1 MEEEKNVEI
10 KNEVNIKRKKIIPL
24 IIVVIIIVLA
34 MIISTIFALI
44 NINNTKIMNGV
55 YIEGI
60 DVSNLTVED
69 ATKKVNDNLY
79 KIINCDLNLNY
90 KEDVNIVKVNQLKT
104 EFDVENAIIEAY
116 NIGRNKNI
124 IINNYEIIGANLFKK
139 TIDLRYT
146 IDEEETNKIL
156 EDIESKL
163 EGVVIQNSYYIVGE
177 ELIITR
183 GKEGI
188 KIVKDKTINDIKQN
202 IDDRLYGIEK
212 SDIIFEIVQ
221 VKPDKL
227 DLEKIRSEIFKEPK
241 DAYYTENPF
250 KIYPEVDGVDFNITI
265 EEANNIIKEEKE
277 EYRIPL
283 KITKPKVTIN
293 QISASVFP
301 STISTFTTKYDAS
314 AKGRSKNISMAAE
327 TINGKV
333 LLPGESFSFNGIVG
347 NTTKEKGYQLAT
359 SYISGKMVQD
369 YGGGIC
375 QVSTTLYN
383 AVLRANLEVL
393 SRRNHSYIVSYVDI
407 GTDATIAYPTTDFQ
421 FKNNRN
427 YAIKIVASA
436 RNGILKIDI
445 LGVKEEVEYEV
456 VIESEI
462 TQVIPYSTK
471 TTQNSSL
478 PEGTQNVLVKGVN
491 VYKSVT
497 YKILK
502 QNGTIISKTLIS
514 EDTYKPMAREVE
526 VGTKKTVTT
535 NTLPVSENVLDGVT
549 VSTGV

>member
-241 DAYYTENPF
+241 DAYYT
-250 KIYPEVDGVDFNITI
+250 
-265 EEANNIIKEEKE
+265 
-277 EYRIPL
+277 
-283 KITKPKVTIN
+283 
-293 QISASVFP
+293 
-301 STISTFTTKYDAS
+301 
-314 AKGRSKNISMAAE
+314 
-327 TINGKV
+327 
-333 LLPGESFSFNGIVG
+333 
-347 NTTKEKGYQLAT
+347 
-359 SYISGKMVQD
+359 
-369 YGGGIC
+369 
-375 QVSTTLYN
+375 
-383 AVLRANLEVL
+383 
-393 SRRNHSYIVSYVDI
+393 
-407 GTDATIAYPTTDFQ
+407 
-421 FKNNRN
+421 
-427 YAIKIVASA
+427 
-436 RNGILKIDI
+436 
-445 LGVKEEVEYEV
+445 
-456 VIESEI
+456 
-462 TQVIPYSTK
+462 
-471 TTQNSSL
+471 
-478 PEGTQNVLVKGVN
+478 
-491 VYKSVT
+491 
-497 YKILK
+497 
-502 QNGTIISKTLIS
+502 
-514 EDTYKPMAREVE
+514 
-526 VGTKKTVTT
+526 
-535 NTLPVSENVLDGVT
+535 
-549 VSTGV
+549 